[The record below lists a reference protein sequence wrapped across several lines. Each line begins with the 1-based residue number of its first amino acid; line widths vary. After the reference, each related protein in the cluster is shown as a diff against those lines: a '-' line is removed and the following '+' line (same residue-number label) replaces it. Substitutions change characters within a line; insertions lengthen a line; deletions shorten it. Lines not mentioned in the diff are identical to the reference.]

1 MMMIG
6 HCYHYLLYSAVTC
19 VYKIKTQFTAAAYFS
34 VCSSVGVGVASFS
47 SDGFGLGD
55 FTGLKT
61 KEKSRG
67 KNPIFT

>member
-1 MMMIG
+1 V
-6 HCYHYLLYSAVTC
+6 ST
-19 VYKIKTQFTAAAYFS
+19 KQRQSKFTAAAYFS

-47 SDGFGLGD
+47 SDGFGLVD

-61 KEKSRG
+61 KEKSRE